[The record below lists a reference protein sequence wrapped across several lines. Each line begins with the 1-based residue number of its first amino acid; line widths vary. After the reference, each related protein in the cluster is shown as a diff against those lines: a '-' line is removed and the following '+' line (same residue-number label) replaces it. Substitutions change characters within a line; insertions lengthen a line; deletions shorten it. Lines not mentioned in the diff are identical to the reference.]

1 MNNNYYCQNYHD
13 SFMEKKHHDK
23 NMLLKDENNY
33 KYYYENHNG
42 QDDYGLKYIDDYGY
56 GYKCTK
62 FKIQFPPQE
71 QNVQPGMEYVMKP
84 RPIFDNPNYQGSNK
98 LKDKVAI
105 ITGGDSGIGRAVAVA
120 YVKEG
125 AKVVLGYLNEER
137 DAKETEEYI
146 KTMGGECMLVPG
158 DVKDKRYCEYLVN
171 ETMKKYGKIDILVNN
186 AGVQY
191 QQKSLLDISD
201 EQFDFTMKTNMYS
214 IFYLTKSALKHMN
227 PGASIINVSSI
238 TTFYGEPEL
247 IDYVTSKGAIIGF
260 TRALSTNL
268 ADKCIRVNAVAPG
281 YFWTVL
287 QPACWE
293 KEKIPTLGAD
303 APMKRAGQ
311 TYEIAPLFVYLAS
324 DDSSY
329 VTGQT
334 MHING
339 GQYKG

>member
-1 MNNNYYCQNYHD
+1 MDYKFYYTNNLG
-13 SFMEKKHHDK
+13 E
-23 NMLLKDENNY
+23 
-33 KYYYENHNG
+33 
-42 QDDYGLKYIDDYGY
+42 DDYGLKYIDNDGY

-62 FKIQFPPQE
+62 YKVQFPPQH
-71 QNVQPGMEYVMKP
+71 QDVQPGMEYLMKP

-105 ITGGDSGIGRAVAVA
+105 ITGGDSGIGRAVAIS

-125 AKVVLGYLNEER
+125 AKVVIVYLNEER

-146 KTMGGECMLVPG
+146 KALGGTSLFLKG
-158 DVKDKRYCEYLVN
+158 DVKDKNFCKYIVN
-171 ETMKKYGKIDILVNN
+171 ETMKKFGHIDVLVNN

-201 EQFDFTMKTNMYS
+201 EQFDYTMKTNMYS
-214 IFYLTKSALKHMN
+214 IFYLTKSALKYMC

-268 ADKCIRVNAVAPG
+268 ADKKIRVNAVAPG
-281 YFWTVL
+281 YFWTAL

-293 KEKIPTLGAD
+293 AEKIPTLGAD

-311 TYEIAPLFVYLAS
+311 TFEIAPLFVYLAS

>member
-1 MNNNYYCQNYHD
+1 M
-13 SFMEKKHHDK
+13 
-23 NMLLKDENNY
+23 NY
-33 KYYYENHNG
+33 KYYYDNNNG

-62 FKIQFPPQE
+62 FKLQFPPQE
-71 QNVQPGMEYVMKP
+71 QDVQPGMEYLMKP

-98 LKDKVAI
+98 LNNKVAI

-125 AKVVLGYLNEER
+125 AKVVIVYLNEER

-146 KTMGGECMLVPG
+146 KCLGGDCLLIAG
-158 DVKDKRYCEYLVN
+158 NVKDTQFCDYIVN
-171 ETMKKYGKIDILVNN
+171 KTIEKYGKIDILVNN
-186 AGVQY
+186 AGVQF
-191 QQKSLLDISD
+191 QQKSLLDITD
-201 EQFDFTMKTNMYS
+201 EQFDYTMKTNMYS
-214 IFYLTKSALKHMN
+214 IFYLTKRALKHMC
-227 PGASIINVSSI
+227 PGASIINVSSV

-247 IDYVTSKGAIIGF
+247 IDYVTSKGAIVGF

-268 ADKCIRVNAVAPG
+268 ADKNIRVNAVAPG
-281 YFWTVL
+281 YFWTAL

-324 DDSSY
+324 NDSSY
-329 VTGQT
+329 VTGQV

-339 GQYKG
+339 GLYKG

>member
-1 MNNNYYCQNYHD
+1 MDYKFYYSNN
-13 SFMEKKHHDK
+13 SGE
-23 NMLLKDENNY
+23 
-33 KYYYENHNG
+33 
-42 QDDYGLKYIDDYGY
+42 DDYGLKYIDNYGY
-56 GYKCTK
+56 GYKCNK
-62 FKIQFPPQE
+62 YKVQFPPQH
-71 QNVQPGMEYVMKP
+71 QDVQPGMEFLMKP
-84 RPIFDNPNYQGSNK
+84 RPIFDNPNYKGSDK

-105 ITGGDSGIGRAVAVA
+105 ITGGDSGIGRAVAIS

-146 KTMGGECMLVPG
+146 KSLGGTCYLVKG
-158 DVKDKRYCEYLVN
+158 DVKNKKYCEYLVE
-171 ETMKKYGKIDILVNN
+171 ETMRKFGKIDILVNN

-201 EQFDFTMKTNMYS
+201 EQFDYTMKTNMYS
-214 IFYLTKSALKHMN
+214 IFYLTKSALKYMC

-268 ADKCIRVNAVAPG
+268 ADKKIRVNAVAPG
-281 YFWTVL
+281 YFWTAL

-293 KEKIPTLGAD
+293 AEKIPTLGAD

-329 VTGQT
+329 VTGQV

>member
-1 MNNNYYCQNYHD
+1 M
-13 SFMEKKHHDK
+13 
-23 NMLLKDENNY
+23 NY
-33 KYYYENHNG
+33 KYYYDNNNG
-42 QDDYGLKYIDDYGY
+42 QDDYGFKGYDEDGY

-62 FKIQFPPQE
+62 FKVEFPPQE
-71 QNVQPGMEYVMKP
+71 QEVQPGMEYLMYP
-84 RPIFDNPNYQGSNK
+84 RPIFDNPNYKASGK

-105 ITGGDSGIGRAVAVA
+105 ITGGDSGIGRAVAIA

-125 AKVVLGYLNEER
+125 AKVVLPYYNEHK
-137 DAKETEEYI
+137 DAQETKEYI
-146 KTMGGECMLVPG
+146 EKLGGCCLLLSG
-158 DVKDKRYCEYLVN
+158 DVKDKNFCDHIVN
-171 ETMKKYGKIDILVNN
+171 ETLHCFGKIDILVNN
-186 AGVQY
+186 AAVQY

-201 EQFDFTMKTNMYS
+201 EQFDYTLKTNIYS
-214 IFYLTKSALKHMN
+214 IFYLTKRALKHMC
-227 PGASIINVSSI
+227 PGASIINVSSV

-260 TRALSTNL
+260 TRSLATNL
-268 ADKCIRVNAVAPG
+268 ADKKIRVNAVAPG
-281 YFWTVL
+281 YFWTAL

-311 TYEIAPLFVYLAS
+311 TYELAPIFVYLAS

-339 GQYKG
+339 GLFKG

>member
-1 MNNNYYCQNYHD
+1 MDYKFYYSNNNG
-13 SFMEKKHHDK
+13 E
-23 NMLLKDENNY
+23 
-33 KYYYENHNG
+33 
-42 QDDYGLKYIDDYGY
+42 DDYGLKYIDDYGY
-56 GYKCTK
+56 GYKCNK
-62 FKIQFPPQE
+62 YKVQFPPQH
-71 QNVQPGMEYVMKP
+71 QDVQPGMEYLMKP
-84 RPIFDNPNYQGSNK
+84 RPIFDNPNYKSSGK

-105 ITGGDSGIGRAVAVA
+105 ITGGDSGIGRAVAIS

-125 AKVVLGYLNEER
+125 AKVVIVYLNEDR
-137 DAKETEEYI
+137 DAKETENYI
-146 KTMGGECMLVPG
+146 NCLGGTCHLIKG
-158 DVKDKRYCEYLVN
+158 DVKNRKFCDYIVE
-171 ETMKKYGKIDILVNN
+171 ETMRKFGKIDILVNN

-201 EQFDFTMKTNMYS
+201 EQFDYTMKTNMYS
-214 IFYLTKSALKHMN
+214 IFYLTRSALKHMC

-268 ADKCIRVNAVAPG
+268 ADKKIRVNAVAPG
-281 YFWTVL
+281 YFWTAL

-293 KEKIPTLGAD
+293 AEKIPTLGAD

-311 TYEIAPLFVYLAS
+311 TFEIAPLFVYLAS